1 MTRCLFSEQGMTA
14 CCLGMWC
21 ESGIGEVSMEEE
33 VRGSMH
39 EAEKIQKQKLVA
51 FEGPIYMLSQGEWTL
66 FGIHYRTFQ
75 YGRNSN
81 ETVAII
87 KA

>member
-1 MTRCLFSEQGMTA
+1 MTRCLFSEQEMKA

-21 ESGIGEVSMEEE
+21 VTGIGEVSMEEE
-33 VRGSMH
+33 VRGSMN

-51 FEGPIYMLSQGEWTL
+51 FEGPIYMLSQGERTL